1 MTGIEP
7 VPESIDFPKTEEEIL
22 KVIKHSNDR
31 NDVLPKFKYWKEID
45 AFQTS
50 LKQSK
55 GKPPYVF
62 YDGPPFATG
71 KPHYGHLLAGTI
83 KVHTPCV
90 SIKLTFLR
98 IQ

>member
-1 MTGIEP
+1 MTGLEP

-22 KVIKHSNDR
+22 KVRFICKALFHDI
-31 NDVLPKFKYWKEID
+31 FQYWKEID

-83 KVHTPCV
+83 KVSC
-90 SIKLTFLR
+90 
-98 IQ
+98 